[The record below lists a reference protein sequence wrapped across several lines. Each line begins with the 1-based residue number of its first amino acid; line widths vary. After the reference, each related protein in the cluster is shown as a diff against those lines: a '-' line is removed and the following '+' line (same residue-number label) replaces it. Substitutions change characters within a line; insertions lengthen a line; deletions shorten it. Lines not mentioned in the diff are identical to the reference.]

1 MNKRTLWAIMIVM
14 ALALMGVAIIQFLW
28 IKWSVSLDEK
38 NFNTRV
44 FLALNEVRDRL
55 TEDNQSKDLVKE
67 YYKQKKQNSLIGND
81 ELNLTQN
88 IISSKEKSWSR
99 QRIEFEIRSNMMLF
113 DPEGFLENIDN
124 IKLDKYLKTAIQNQN
139 INLDYEYGIF
149 SNKNDA
155 FLIVNGNYVPDFG
168 DVAQSSVIET
178 GKGLYNTEYK
188 LSIFNGEEVDP
199 GSIRIYFPDKNSWLW
214 RSVMPVMSLSILFTG
229 LILFCFIYTIMV
241 IFRQKKIS
249 EMKTDFINN
258 MTHEFKTP
266 IATINLASDS
276 IGNPTIINNQ
286 EKVKKFVGIIKEEN
300 RRMLSQVEKVLQM
313 ARLEKEEIKLKIS
326 KIDVNELIENAVEN
340 ARLSVIPKS
349 GDIALALDAKNPEIE
364 ADQTHLAN
372 IIRNLLDNAEK
383 YTDGAPHIRVE
394 TRDSSDKVEIKI
406 KDSGIGISKEN
417 QKHIFDKFYRVH
429 TGNRHDVK
437 GFGLGLSYVKSIVDI
452 LGGKISVHSELGK
465 GSTFT
470 ITLPRKQNLK
480 K

>member
-1 MNKRTLWAIMIVM
+1 M
-14 ALALMGVAIIQFLW
+14 
-28 IKWSVSLDEK
+28 
-38 NFNTRV
+38 
-44 FLALNEVRDRL
+44 
-55 TEDNQSKDLVKE
+55 
-67 YYKQKKQNSLIGND
+67 
-81 ELNLTQN
+81 
-88 IISSKEKSWSR
+88 
-99 QRIEFEIRSNMMLF
+99 
-113 DPEGFLENIDN
+113 
-124 IKLDKYLKTAIQNQN
+124 
-139 INLDYEYGIF
+139 
-149 SNKNDA
+149 
-155 FLIVNGNYVPDFG
+155 NGNYVPDFG

-394 TRDSSDKVEIKI
+394 TRDSADKVEIKI

-452 LGGKISVHSELGK
+452 LGGKISVNSELGK